1 MENTYTIET
10 LLLCD
15 AAYNN
20 RYGPTP
26 HSRIRN
32 RNTKY
37 LFSSDGHPAVAAVS

>member
-26 HSRIRN
+26 RSPDL
-32 RNTKY
+32 K
-37 LFSSDGHPAVAAVS
+37 P